1 MIRELASDELNII
14 EDLAK
19 VIWPVSFKK
28 MISSAQIKYM
38 LDWMYKQE
46 KLKENYRN
54 GHRYAIFTE
63 NNNSIGFISYETKT
77 NKSTVRIHKL
87 YVHPLIQKKGIGK
100 KLLDYT
106 VKKARNKNMFYV
118 DLFVNRTN
126 PAVLFYKHLG
136 FTIEEEIDL
145 DIGNGYFMNDYR
157 MKLKI

>member
-1 MIRELASDELNII
+1 MIRELASDELHLI

-19 VIWPVSFKK
+19 VIWPVSFKD
-28 MISSAQIKYM
+28 MISGAQIKYM
-38 LDWMYKQE
+38 LEWMYNQD
-46 KLKENYRN
+46 KLNENFRT
-54 GHRYAIFTE
+54 GHRFAVCTQ
-63 NNNSIGFISYETKT
+63 NNELCGFISFETKID
-77 NKSTVRIHKL
+77 KSTVRIHKL
-87 YVHPLIQKKGIGK
+87 YVHHLFQKNGIGK
-100 KLLDYT
+100 QLLDYA
-106 VKKARNKNMFYV
+106 KKEALRQKMSHI

>member
-1 MIRELASDELNII
+1 MIRELASDELYII

-38 LDWMYKQE
+38 LEWMYNQK
-46 KLKENYRN
+46 KLNENYRN
-54 GHRYAIFTE
+54 GHRFAVCVE
-63 NNNSIGFISYETKT
+63 NNDLSGFISYETKT

-87 YVHPLIQKKGIGK
+87 YVHHLIQKKGIGK
-100 KLLDYT
+100 KLLDY
-106 VKKARNKNMFYV
+106 AIQEAKNLKMNNV

-136 FTIEEEIDL
+136 FTVEEEIDL
-145 DIGNGYFMNDYR
+145 AIGNGYFMNDYR

>member
-1 MIRELASDELNII
+1 MIRELDSGELHLI

-19 VIWPVSFKK
+19 VIWPVSFKE
-28 MISSAQIKYM
+28 MISGNQIKYM
-38 LDWMYKQE
+38 LEWMYNQK
-46 KLKENYRN
+46 KLNENFRN
-54 GHRYAIFTE
+54 GHKFAVCKQ
-63 NNNSIGFISYETKT
+63 NNELSGFISFETKAD
-77 NKSTVRIHKL
+77 KSTVRIHKL
-87 YVHPLIQKKGIGK
+87 YVHHLIQKKGIGK
-100 KLLDYT
+100 KLLDY
-106 VKKARNKNMFYV
+106 AIQEAKNLKMSNV